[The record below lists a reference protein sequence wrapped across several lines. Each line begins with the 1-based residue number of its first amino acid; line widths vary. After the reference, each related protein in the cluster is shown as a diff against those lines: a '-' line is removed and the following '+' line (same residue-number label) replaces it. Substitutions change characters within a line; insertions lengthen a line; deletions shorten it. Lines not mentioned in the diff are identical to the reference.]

1 MDLQL
6 TLQTET
12 FTLQQKSKKGQAALK
27 RLFGAISFNGIDQD
41 KIIFNNCLYSLVI
54 NILNTKA
61 KKLIVETV

>member
-41 KIIFNNCLYSLVI
+41 KIIFNDCLYSLVI
-54 NILNTKA
+54 NTLNTKA